1 MFGNLFAEC
10 VHVGRSRLR
19 APAQDSQI
27 WEWAVFNQF
36 DFILTN
42 DADFEQ
48 MLMMKGFPPKVII
61 LKMGNQST
69 RFIAET
75 IEDKLEIIQEVH
87 MNPLIG
93 ILEIT

>member
-1 MFGNLFAEC
+1 
-10 VHVGRSRLR
+10 
-19 APAQDSQI
+19 
-27 WEWAVFNQF
+27 
-36 DFILTN
+36 
-42 DADFEQ
+42 
-48 MLMMKGFPPKVII
+48 MLMIKGFPPKVII